1 MRSTQDF
8 FRHPALVGLQVNW
21 GFRQS
26 IPSSMQA
33 IWDAE
38 IETTPSLAEGQTNF
52 PRSNLFAYRES
63 PTPSCQRIFARSPR
77 RPLKM

>member
-8 FRHPALVGLQVNW
+8 FPRHPALVGRQVNC

-38 IETTPSLAEGQTNF
+38 IETTPSFAEGQTNF
-52 PRSNLFAYRES
+52 PRSNRLYL
-63 PTPSCQRIFARSPR
+63 T
-77 RPLKM
+77 